1 MKRTLLFGVLLL
13 LVLAACNV
21 GNVGVQRNEN
31 GGVDITVTLTESEV
45 NTLITEAIVRAEES
59 GQAIRVQNP
68 SVDLQSGQI
77 VLSGEYE
84 QENGTGNFVTGTITL
99 SVTTADGRATVSVVS
114 ADVNGIQANDE
125 RLTAITDRIN
135 EALNSRASRDNG
147 ANITLTAIAIT
158 DSDLTMTINVQP

>member
-13 LVLAACNV
+13 MVLAACNM

-45 NTLITEAIVRAEES
+45 NTLITEAVTRAEEN
-59 GQAIRVQNP
+59 GRAIRVQNP

-99 SVTTADGRATVSVVS
+99 SVTTADGHATVAVVS
-114 ADVNGIQANDE
+114 ADINGVQANDE

-147 ANITLTAIAIT
+147 TNITLMAITIT
-158 DSDLTMTINVQP
+158 DSDMTMTINVQR